1 MTSFLWLIPLLLQT
15 NTGPFWTQRAPLP
28 KSGFWMYVSPDSVSP
43 VVLLVQG
50 DFCIL
55 FLSLTFYACLISI
68 LVPEDLLKGNSLDKK
83 VS

>member
-1 MTSFLWLIPLLLQT
+1 
-15 NTGPFWTQRAPLP
+15 
-28 KSGFWMYVSPDSVSP
+28 MYVSPDSVSP